1 MIKNFLSILMF
12 LFISLFVYFI
22 FSTYYSDQNKKKI
35 NVNRAELHEKIIKN
49 IINLPKLAN
58 DTNDVIEFNSGY
70 DKNQNRI
77 KRNFWDLFKK
87 ND

>member
-1 MIKNFLSILMF
+1 MIKNLLSILMF
-12 LFISLFVYFI
+12 LFISIFIYFI

-35 NVNRAELHEKIIKN
+35 NINRVESHEKIVKN
-49 IINLPKLAN
+49 IINLPRLAN

-70 DKNQNRI
+70 GKNEDEI
-77 KRNFWDLFKK
+77 KRNFWELFKK

>member
-12 LFISLFVYFI
+12 LFISIFIYFI

-35 NVNRAELHEKIIKN
+35 NINRVESHEKIVKN
-49 IINLPKLAN
+49 IINLPRLAN

-70 DKNQNRI
+70 GKNEDRI
-77 KRNFWDLFKK
+77 KRNFWELFKK

>member
-12 LFISLFVYFI
+12 LFISIFIYFI

-35 NVNRAELHEKIIKN
+35 NINRVESHEQIVKN
-49 IINLPKLAN
+49 IINLPRLAN

-70 DKNQNRI
+70 GKNEDRI
-77 KRNFWDLFKK
+77 KRNFWELFKK

>member
-1 MIKNFLSILMF
+1 MIKNLLSILMF
-12 LFISLFVYFI
+12 LFISIFIYFI

-35 NVNRAELHEKIIKN
+35 NINRVESHEQIVKN
-49 IINLPKLAN
+49 IINLPRLAN

-70 DKNQNRI
+70 GKNEDRI
-77 KRNFWDLFKK
+77 KRNFWELFKK

>member
-12 LFISLFVYFI
+12 LFISIFIYFI

-35 NVNRAELHEKIIKN
+35 NINRVESHEQIVKN
-49 IINLPKLAN
+49 IINLPRLAN

-70 DKNQNRI
+70 GKNEDEI
-77 KRNFWDLFKK
+77 KRNFWELFKK